1 MINEDE
7 IEVSENSNAEA
18 EGVENSQT
26 ETPAEETAQQTV
38 SEERNVDEKG
48 NPKRTYSK
56 EEQAAYSFRKQL
68 GKQRA
73 KYEDQY
79 SQLQQQNSQL
89 QQQNSQLQ
97 QQYTAVL
104 ERLDRLENPEKYA
117 PLNRS
122 QFQDDD
128 SYIDALVE
136 RRFDNMWN
144 QKLYEAQQRYSEQVK
159 QDQEVQAYKTRQD
172 GNVKKLFKTP
182 EAEQQYRQVIGTALQ
197 NGLGELIDS
206 DRDVAQYIIRSDLGP
221 KILYEF
227 ATNPKEVEKM
237 FNEDVTEMDRQF
249 MIRDLENRLR
259 SEITKPAMPVIGK
272 PGVQAEAKPG
282 SIFDSDDS
290 ILNYLRTH

>member
-79 SQLQQQNSQL
+79 SQLQQQ
-89 QQQNSQLQ
+89 
-97 QQYTAVL
+97 YTALL
-104 ERLDRLENPEKYA
+104 ERLDRLENPDKYA

-128 SYIDALVE
+128 SYIDALVQQ
-136 RRFDNMWN
+136 RFDNMWN
-144 QKLYEAQQRYSEQVK
+144 QKLYEAKQRYSEQAK

-182 EAEQQYRQVIGTALQ
+182 EAEQQYRQAIGTALQ

-206 DRDVAQYIIRSDLGP
+206 DKDVAQYIMRSDLGP

-237 FNEDVTEMDRQF
+237 FNEGVTEMDRQF

>member
-1 MINEDE
+1 MNDE
-7 IEVSENSNAEA
+7 IEVKEEPVVEA
-18 EGVENSQT
+18 EDTSSTQT
-26 ETPAEETAQQTV
+26 EIPAEETAQQTV
-38 SEERNVDEKG
+38 SEESNVDEKG

-79 SQLQQQNSQL
+79 SQLQQQYNAL
-89 QQQNSQLQ
+89 
-97 QQYTAVL
+97 L
-104 ERLDRLENPEKYA
+104 ERLDRLENPDKYA
-117 PLNRS
+117 PLNRG

-128 SYIDALVE
+128 SYIDALVQQ
-136 RRFDNMWN
+136 RFDNMWN
-144 QKLYEAQQRYSEQVK
+144 QKLQEAQQKYSEQAK

-172 GNVKKLFKTP
+172 DNVKKLFKTP
-182 EAEQQYRQVIGTALQ
+182 EAEQQYRQAIGTALQ

-206 DRDVAQYIIRSDLGP
+206 DRDVAQYIMRSDLGP

-227 ATNPKEVEKM
+227 ATNPQEVEKM
-237 FNEDVTEMDRQF
+237 FNDGVTEMDRQF

>member
-79 SQLQQQNSQL
+79 SQLQQQYNAL
-89 QQQNSQLQ
+89 
-97 QQYTAVL
+97 L
-104 ERLDRLENPEKYA
+104 ERLDRLENPDKYA
-117 PLNRS
+117 PLNRG

-128 SYIDALVE
+128 SYIDALVQQ
-136 RRFDNMWN
+136 RFDNIWN
-144 QKLYEAQQRYSEQVK
+144 QKLYEAQQRYSEQAK

-182 EAEQQYRQVIGTALQ
+182 EAEQQYRQAIGTALQ

-206 DRDVAQYIIRSDLGP
+206 DKDVAQYIMRSDLGP

-237 FNEDVTEMDRQF
+237 FNEGVTEMDRQF

>member
-1 MINEDE
+1 MTNYDLVGDE
-7 IEVSENSNAEA
+7 EEQVTTGEVETGNS
-18 EGVENSQT
+18 
-26 ETPAEETAQQTV
+26 EETTP
-38 SEERNVDEKG
+38 SETQDFANQDVPETNVFETAKNGEADNHGVDK
-48 NPKRTYSK
+48 NNLTH
-56 EEQAAYSFRKQL
+56 EQKMQYSFRRQL
-68 GKQRA
+68 GKQKA
-73 KYEDQY
+73 KYEGQY
-79 SQLQQQNSQL
+79 SQLQT
-89 QQQNSQLQ
+89 
-97 QQYTAVL
+97 QYNELL
-104 ERLDRLENPEKYA
+104 ERLDRLEHPEKYQ
-117 PLNRS
+117 PLNRG

-128 SYIDALVE
+128 SYIDALVQQ
-136 RRFDNMWN
+136 RFDNMWN
-144 QKLYEAQQRYSEQVK
+144 QKLYEAQQRYSEQAK

-182 EAEQQYRQVIGTALQ
+182 EAEQQYRQAIGTALQ

-206 DRDVAQYIIRSDLGP
+206 DRDVAQYIMRSDLGP

-237 FNEDVTEMDRQF
+237 FNEGVTEMDRQF

>member
-79 SQLQQQNSQL
+79 G
-89 QQQNSQLQ
+89 QLQ
-97 QQYTAVL
+97 QQYNALL
-104 ERLDRLENPEKYA
+104 ERLDRLENPDKYA
-117 PLNRS
+117 PLNRG

-128 SYIDALVE
+128 SYIDALVQQ
-136 RRFDNMWN
+136 RFDNMWN
-144 QKLYEAQQRYSEQVK
+144 QKLYEAQQRYSEQAK

-182 EAEQQYRQVIGTALQ
+182 EAEQQYRQAIGTALQ

-206 DRDVAQYIIRSDLGP
+206 DRDVAQYIMRSDLGP

-237 FNEDVTEMDRQF
+237 FNEGVTEMDRQF

>member
-1 MINEDE
+1 MHKDTNMINEDE

-48 NPKRTYSK
+48 NPKRTYTK

-79 SQLQQQNSQL
+79 SQLQQQ
-89 QQQNSQLQ
+89 
-97 QQYTAVL
+97 YTALL

-117 PLNRS
+117 PLNRG

-128 SYIDALVE
+128 SYIDALVQQ
-136 RRFDNMWN
+136 RFDNMWN
-144 QKLYEAQQRYSEQVK
+144 QKLYEAKQRYSEQAK

-182 EAEQQYRQVIGTALQ
+182 EAEQQYRQTIGTALQ

-206 DRDVAQYIIRSDLGP
+206 DKDVAQYIMRSDLGP

-237 FNEDVTEMDRQF
+237 FSEDVTEMDRQF

-290 ILNYLRTH
+290 ILNFLRTH

>member
-7 IEVSENSNAEA
+7 IEVSENSNVEA

-79 SQLQQQNSQL
+79 SQLQQQYNAL
-89 QQQNSQLQ
+89 
-97 QQYTAVL
+97 L
-104 ERLDRLENPEKYA
+104 ERLDRLENPDKYA
-117 PLNRS
+117 PLNRG

-128 SYIDALVE
+128 SYIDALVQQ
-136 RRFDNMWN
+136 RFDNMWN
-144 QKLYEAQQRYSEQVK
+144 QKLYEAKQRYSEQAK

-182 EAEQQYRQVIGTALQ
+182 EAEQQYRQAIGTALQ

-206 DRDVAQYIIRSDLGP
+206 DKDVAQYIMRSDLGP

-237 FNEDVTEMDRQF
+237 FSEDVTEMDRQF

-290 ILNYLRTH
+290 ILNFLRTH

>member
-79 SQLQQQNSQL
+79 SQLQQQYNVL
-89 QQQNSQLQ
+89 
-97 QQYTAVL
+97 L
-104 ERLDRLENPEKYA
+104 ERLDRLENPDKYA
-117 PLNRS
+117 PLNRG

-128 SYIDALVE
+128 SYIDALVQQ
-136 RRFDNMWN
+136 RFDNMWN
-144 QKLYEAQQRYSEQVK
+144 QKLYEAKQRYSEQAK

-182 EAEQQYRQVIGTALQ
+182 EAEQQYRQAIGTALQ

-206 DRDVAQYIIRSDLGP
+206 DRDVAQYIMRSDLGP

-227 ATNPKEVEKM
+227 ATHPEEVEKM

>member
-7 IEVSENSNAEA
+7 IEVSENSNVEA
-18 EGVENSQT
+18 EDVENSQT

-79 SQLQQQNSQL
+79 SQLQQQYNAL
-89 QQQNSQLQ
+89 
-97 QQYTAVL
+97 L

-117 PLNRS
+117 PLNRG

-128 SYIDALVE
+128 SYIDALVQQ
-136 RRFDNMWN
+136 RFDNMWN
-144 QKLYEAQQRYSEQVK
+144 QKLYEAKQRYSEQAK

-182 EAEQQYRQVIGTALQ
+182 EAEQQYRQAIGTALQ

-206 DRDVAQYIIRSDLGP
+206 DKDVAQYIMRSDLGP

-237 FNEDVTEMDRQF
+237 FSEDVTEMDRQF

>member
-38 SEERNVDEKG
+38 SEETNDVVEKG
-48 NPKRTYSK
+48 QPRKAYSK

-79 SQLQQQNSQL
+79 SQLQQQYNAL
-89 QQQNSQLQ
+89 
-97 QQYTAVL
+97 L
-104 ERLDRLENPEKYA
+104 ERLDRLENPDKYA
-117 PLNRS
+117 PLNRG

-128 SYIDALVE
+128 SYIDALVQQ
-136 RRFDNMWN
+136 RFDNMWN
-144 QKLYEAQQRYSEQVK
+144 QKLQEAQQKYSEQAK

-172 GNVKKLFKTP
+172 DNVKKLFKTP
-182 EAEQQYRQVIGTALQ
+182 EAEQQYRQAIGTALQ

-206 DRDVAQYIIRSDLGP
+206 DRDVAQYIMRSDLGP

-227 ATNPKEVEKM
+227 ATNPQEVEKM
-237 FNEDVTEMDRQF
+237 FNDGVTEMDRQF

>member
-48 NPKRTYSK
+48 NPKRTYTK

-79 SQLQQQNSQL
+79 G
-89 QQQNSQLQ
+89 QLQ
-97 QQYTAVL
+97 QQYNALL

-117 PLNRS
+117 PLNRG

-128 SYIDALVE
+128 SYIDALVQQ
-136 RRFDNMWN
+136 RFDNMWN
-144 QKLYEAQQRYSEQVK
+144 QKLYEAKQRYSEQAK

-182 EAEQQYRQVIGTALQ
+182 EAEQQYRQAIGTALQ

-206 DRDVAQYIIRSDLGP
+206 DKDVAQYIMRSDLGP

-237 FNEDVTEMDRQF
+237 FSEGVTEMDRQF

-290 ILNYLRTH
+290 ILNFLRTH

>member
-18 EGVENSQT
+18 EGVETSQT

-79 SQLQQQNSQL
+79 SQLQQQYNAL
-89 QQQNSQLQ
+89 
-97 QQYTAVL
+97 L
-104 ERLDRLENPEKYA
+104 ERLDRLENPDKYA
-117 PLNRS
+117 PLNRG

-128 SYIDALVE
+128 SYIDALVQQ
-136 RRFDNMWN
+136 RFDNMWN
-144 QKLYEAQQRYSEQVK
+144 QKLYEAQQRYSEQAK

-182 EAEQQYRQVIGTALQ
+182 EAEQQYRQAIGTALQ

-206 DRDVAQYIIRSDLGP
+206 DKDVAQYIMRSDLGP

-237 FNEDVTEMDRQF
+237 FNEGVTEMDRQF

>member
-38 SEERNVDEKG
+38 SEETNDVVEKG
-48 NPKRTYSK
+48 QPRKTYSK

-79 SQLQQQNSQL
+79 SH
-89 QQQNSQLQ
+89 LQ
-97 QQYTAVL
+97 QQYNALL
-104 ERLDRLENPEKYA
+104 ERLDRLENPDKYA
-117 PLNRS
+117 PLNRG

-128 SYIDALVE
+128 SYIDALVQQ
-136 RRFDNMWN
+136 RFDNMWN
-144 QKLYEAQQRYSEQVK
+144 QKLYEAKQRYSEQAK

-182 EAEQQYRQVIGTALQ
+182 EAEQQYRQAIGTALQ

-206 DRDVAQYIIRSDLGP
+206 DKDVAQYIMRSDLGP

-237 FNEDVTEMDRQF
+237 FSEDVTEMDRQF

-290 ILNYLRTH
+290 ILNFLRTH

>member
-26 ETPAEETAQQTV
+26 ETPAEETVQQTV

-79 SQLQQQNSQL
+79 SQLQQQYNAL
-89 QQQNSQLQ
+89 
-97 QQYTAVL
+97 L
-104 ERLDRLENPEKYA
+104 ERLDRLENPDKYA
-117 PLNRS
+117 PLNRG

-128 SYIDALVE
+128 SYIDALVQQ
-136 RRFDNMWN
+136 RFDNMWN
-144 QKLYEAQQRYSEQVK
+144 QKLYEAQQRYSEQAK

-182 EAEQQYRQVIGTALQ
+182 EAEQQYRQAIGTALQ

-206 DRDVAQYIIRSDLGP
+206 DKDVAQYIMRSDLGP

-227 ATNPKEVEKM
+227 ATHPEEVEKM
-237 FNEDVTEMDRQF
+237 FNEGVTEMDRQF

>member
-79 SQLQQQNSQL
+79 SQLQQQYNVL
-89 QQQNSQLQ
+89 
-97 QQYTAVL
+97 L

-117 PLNRS
+117 PLNRG

-128 SYIDALVE
+128 SYIDALVQQ
-136 RRFDNMWN
+136 RFDNMWN
-144 QKLYEAQQRYSEQVK
+144 QKLYEAKQRYSEQAK

-182 EAEQQYRQVIGTALQ
+182 EAEQQYRQAIGTALQ

-206 DRDVAQYIIRSDLGP
+206 DKDVAQYIMRSDLGP

-237 FNEDVTEMDRQF
+237 FNEGVTEMDRQF

-272 PGVQAEAKPG
+272 PGVQAGAKPG

>member
-7 IEVSENSNAEA
+7 IEVSENSNVEA

-79 SQLQQQNSQL
+79 SQLQQQ
-89 QQQNSQLQ
+89 
-97 QQYTAVL
+97 YTALL
-104 ERLDRLENPEKYA
+104 ERLDRLENPDKYA
-117 PLNRS
+117 PLNRG

-128 SYIDALVE
+128 SYIDALVQQ
-136 RRFDNMWN
+136 RFDNMWN
-144 QKLYEAQQRYSEQVK
+144 QKLYEAQQRYSEQAK

-182 EAEQQYRQVIGTALQ
+182 EAEQQYRQAIGTALQ

-206 DRDVAQYIIRSDLGP
+206 DKDVAQYIMRSDLGP

-237 FNEDVTEMDRQF
+237 FNEGVTEMDRQF

>member
-48 NPKRTYSK
+48 NPKRTYTK

-79 SQLQQQNSQL
+79 SQLQQQ
-89 QQQNSQLQ
+89 
-97 QQYTAVL
+97 YTALL
-104 ERLDRLENPEKYA
+104 ERLDRLEFPEKYA

-128 SYIDALVE
+128 SYVDALVQQ
-136 RRFDNMWN
+136 RFDNMWN
-144 QKLYEAQQRYSEQVK
+144 QKLYEAKQRYSEQAK

-182 EAEQQYRQVIGTALQ
+182 EAEQQYRQAIGTALQ

-206 DRDVAQYIIRSDLGP
+206 DKDVAQYIMRSDLGP

-237 FNEDVTEMDRQF
+237 FSEDVTEMDRQF

-290 ILNYLRTH
+290 ILNFLRTH

>member
-79 SQLQQQNSQL
+79 G
-89 QQQNSQLQ
+89 QLQ
-97 QQYTAVL
+97 QQYNALL
-104 ERLDRLENPEKYA
+104 ERLDRLENPDKYA

-128 SYIDALVE
+128 SYIDALVQQ
-136 RRFDNMWN
+136 RFDNMWN
-144 QKLYEAQQRYSEQVK
+144 QKLYEAQQRYSEQAK

-182 EAEQQYRQVIGTALQ
+182 EAEQQYRQAIGIALQ
-197 NGLGELIDS
+197 NGLGERIDS
-206 DRDVAQYIIRSDLGP
+206 DRDVAQYIMRSDLGP

-227 ATNPKEVEKM
+227 ATNPEELEKM
-237 FNEDVTEMDRQF
+237 FSEGVTEMDRQF

>member
-38 SEERNVDEKG
+38 SEETNDVVEKG
-48 NPKRTYSK
+48 QPRKAYSK

-79 SQLQQQNSQL
+79 SQLQQQYNAL
-89 QQQNSQLQ
+89 
-97 QQYTAVL
+97 L
-104 ERLDRLENPEKYA
+104 ERLARLETPDQYA
-117 PLNRS
+117 PLNRG

-128 SYIDALVE
+128 SYIDALVQQ
-136 RRFDNMWN
+136 RFDNMWN
-144 QKLYEAQQRYSEQVK
+144 QKLQEAQQKYSEQAK

-172 GNVKKLFKTP
+172 DNVKKLFKTP
-182 EAEQQYRQVIGTALQ
+182 EAEQQYRQAIGTALQ

-206 DRDVAQYIIRSDLGP
+206 DRDVAQYIMRSDLGP

-227 ATNPKEVEKM
+227 ATNPQEVEKM
-237 FNEDVTEMDRQF
+237 FNDGVTEMDRQF